1 MESSVFGG
9 RRRSRIA
16 LALAVGVIAVGAA
29 ACGGDE
35 SETTQLDGRDPAF
48 GVREF
53 GLTDEEWTRAIEN
66 VQSTIAVC
74 MDEAGFEYVP
84 ADVET
89 VELAMSAV
97 RTEPG
102 YAREDYKRQW
112 GYGVTTRFDNVVKDI
127 ELGEQN
133 LAIYAS
139 LSDADRVAYDR
150 TLYGEDPDATF
161 AFMFDEENF
170 EAAGGCT
177 LDAIEATFTEEQLDP
192 DFVNPKDILVEQDG
206 RVAEAEL
213 EWMDCMGESG
223 YDYEDQDEI
232 IEEYAERLDALLDG
246 EEPDQLPAAKATQL
260 AELQQEEIA
269 VSLVDLECQILY
281 LDDVIRDVEI
291 ELFGRVVSG

>member
-1 MESSVFGG
+1 MIPCDLTA
-9 RRRSRIA
+9 RLSRT
-16 LALAVGVIAVGAA
+16 AVIVAVVAVLGLG
-29 ACGGDE
+29 ACGRQEDDASG
-35 SETTQLDGRDPAF
+35 LDGRDPGF

-53 GLTDEEWTRAIEN
+53 GMTDEEWTQTVEQ
-66 VQSTIAVC
+66 VQATIAVC

-89 VELAMSAV
+89 VARAMSAV

-102 YAREDYKRQW
+102 VSREDYKRQW

-133 LAIYAS
+133 LSIYAS
-139 LSDADRVAYDR
+139 LSGADQVAYDR
-150 TLYGEDPDATF
+150 TLYGDDPDATF
-161 AFMFDEENF
+161 AFMFDEETF
-170 EAAGGCT
+170 DAAGGCT
-177 LDAIEATFTEEQLDP
+177 LEAIETSFIEDRLDP
-192 DFVNPKDILVEQDG
+192 DFVNPKDTLVEEDG

-213 EWMDCMGESG
+213 EWMDCMGEAG

-232 IEEYAERLDALLDG
+232 IEEFGERLDELLDG
-246 EEPDQLPAAKATQL
+246 EAPDQLAAAKAARL
-260 AELQQEEIA
+260 AELQQEEVA
-269 VSLVDLECQILY
+269 VSLADLECQILH

>member
-1 MESSVFGG
+1 MEPLGFG
-9 RRRSRIA
+9 RRRRSTIA
-16 LALAVGVIAVGAA
+16 LFAAGGMVALGLA
-29 ACGGDE
+29 ACGGDGAQPG
-35 SETTQLDGRDPAF
+35 QLDGRDPNF

-53 GLTDEEWTRAIEN
+53 GLTDQEWTSAIEQ
-66 VQSTIAVC
+66 VQSTIADC
-74 MDEAGFEYVP
+74 MDKAGFEYIP

-102 YAREDYKRQW
+102 VDREDYKKQW
-112 GYGVTTRFDNVVKDI
+112 GYGVTTRFDNRVKEI

-139 LSDADRVAYDR
+139 LSEADQVAYDR
-150 TLYGEDPDATF
+150 TLYGDDPDATF
-161 AFMFDEENF
+161 AFMFDEEGF

-177 LDAIEATFTEEQLDP
+177 LEAIESSFTDEQLDP

-206 RVAEAEL
+206 RVAAADL
-213 EWMDCMGESG
+213 EWMDCMGEAG

-232 IEEYAERLDALLDG
+232 IEEYGQRLDELLDG
-246 EEPDQLPAAKATQL
+246 EEPEALPPAKAAQL

-281 LDDVIRDVEI
+281 VDDVIREVEI